1 MRSKIMKKK
10 KIIILSIVII
20 GLLLIVTGVTYSIL
34 SFRVEG
40 TEVNIVKAGILKIDI
55 DENEPITLLEAYP
68 ISTDKGMEG
77 EPYTFTVS
85 NTGDIDAI
93 YRIYLDDVQLDAG
106 IERLSD
112 SSIRYSLTKD
122 GKYLTDTVADLLS
135 DREDRI
141 IDNGAIYP
149 GETFNYELRMWI
161 DENVG
166 NEEQGK
172 AFKGKIRIEG
182 EQLVNDTCFTVNN
195 NTITGYSNTC
205 SKDVIIPSKINGIT
219 ITTIGGSAFANK
231 GLTSVVFPNT
241 LKTISNQ
248 AFHKNLLTSLDI
260 PSNVNKIAGGAFNN
274 NLLPDD
280 EAFIYARG
288 ADGSEDKTLIVSY
301 GGAKR
306 ENVVIP
312 EGVITIGSSAF
323 NVTSLVSVHFPSS
336 LKNISGQAFTGNLLT
351 SLDIPS
357 NVTNIS
363 SDAFNNNQLP
373 DDEAF
378 IYKRNSDGSEDRTT
392 LISYGGAKRENVVIP
407 EGVETIGAYA
417 FTWISNLKS
426 VIFPSTLKMIMAR
439 SFSECALT
447 SLDIPSSVTYIGP
460 GSFNRNQLPDDEA
473 FIFQRKADGSIDDT
487 ILVSYGGANR
497 NNIIIPDTVRTISGG
512 AFTYV
517 GMKEIVIPEN
527 VETIEASAFNK
538 NTWSRNLSKIINK
551 TGKAFDWGLIIN
563 NVSGYNF
570 VTGTVYSQYGNV
582 EIVSE

>member
-1 MRSKIMKKK
+1 MKKK

-219 ITTIGGSAFANK
+219 ITTIGSSAFANK

-241 LKTISNQ
+241 LTTITRE
-248 AFHKNLLTSLDI
+248 AFR
-260 PSNVNKIAGGAFNN
+260 NN
-274 NLLPDD
+274 NLTHLEIPSSVVSIGPAAFNRNQLPDE
-280 EAFIYARG
+280 EAFIYARES
-288 ADGSEDKTLIVSY
+288 DGSEDKTTIVSY

-312 EGVITIGSSAF
+312 EGVVSIGNQSF
-323 NVTSLVSVHFPSS
+323 DNTSLVSVQFPST
-336 LKNISGQAFTGNLLT
+336 LKTIRGQAFRGNVLT
-351 SLDIPS
+351 SLEIPS
-357 NVTNIS
+357 NVNNIS
-363 SDAFNNNQLP
+363 ANAFNGNKLP
-373 DDEAF
+373 DEEAF
-378 IYKRNSDGSEDRTT
+378 IYARNSDGSEDKTH

-407 EGVETIGAYA
+407 EGVEIIDNA
-417 FTWISNLKS
+417 FAWINVTS
-426 VIFPSTLKMIMAR
+426 VVMPSTLKTITNRA
-439 SFSECALT
+439 FAECALT
-447 SLDIPSSVTYIGP
+447 SLDIPSSVTYIAP
-460 GSFNRNQLPDDEA
+460 GTFNQNQLPDDEA

-527 VETIEASAFNK
+527 VETIEAGAFNK
-538 NTWSRNLSKIINK
+538 NTWFTSLSKIINQ

-563 NVSGYNF
+563 NISGYNF

>member
-10 KIIILSIVII
+10 KIIILSIAII

-40 TEVNIVKAGILKIDI
+40 NEVNIVKAGILKIDI
-55 DENEPITLLEAYP
+55 NENEPITLLETYP

-77 EPYTFTVS
+77 EPYSFTIS

-93 YRIYLDDVQLDAG
+93 YRIYLDDVELDAG

-122 GKYLTDTVADLLS
+122 GKYLTNTVADLLS
-135 DREDRI
+135 QRENRI

-149 GETFNYELRMWI
+149 GETFNYELKMWI

-182 EQLVNDTCFTVNN
+182 EQLINDTCFTINN

-219 ITTIGGSAFANK
+219 ITTIGQSAFSSK
-231 GLTSVVFPNT
+231 GITSLSMPNT
-241 LKTISNQ
+241 ITTINRQ
-248 AFHKNLLTSLDI
+248 AFDSNYLTHLDI
-260 PSNVNKIAGGAFNN
+260 PSSVTSILWGAFNN
-274 NLLPDD
+274 NQLPDD
-280 EAFIYARG
+280 EAFIYARES
-288 ADGSEDKTLIVSY
+288 DGSEDKTTIVSY

-312 EGVITIGSSAF
+312 VGVTTIENGAFEDADLISVTFPNTLTSIGSQAF
-323 NVTSLVSVHFPSS
+323 RSNNLISLEIPSSVTSLAP
-336 LKNISGQAFTGNLLT
+336 N
-351 SLDIPS
+351 
-357 NVTNIS
+357 
-363 SDAFNNNQLP
+363 AFNANQLP
-373 DDEAF
+373 SNEAF
-378 IYKRNSDGSEDRTT
+378 IYKRNSDGSEDKTT

-407 EGVETIGAYA
+407 EGVEIIDSA
-417 FTWISNLKS
+417 FTWINVTS
-426 VIFPSTLKMIMAR
+426 VVMPSTLKTITNRA
-439 SFSECALT
+439 FAECALT
-447 SLDIPSSVTYIGP
+447 SLDIPSRVTYIAP
-460 GSFNRNQLPDDEA
+460 GTFNKNQLPDDEA

>member
-1 MRSKIMKKK
+1 
-10 KIIILSIVII
+10 
-20 GLLLIVTGVTYSIL
+20 
-34 SFRVEG
+34 
-40 TEVNIVKAGILKIDI
+40 
-55 DENEPITLLEAYP
+55 
-68 ISTDKGMEG
+68 
-77 EPYTFTVS
+77 
-85 NTGDIDAI
+85 
-93 YRIYLDDVQLDAG
+93 
-106 IERLSD
+106 
-112 SSIRYSLTKD
+112 
-122 GKYLTDTVADLLS
+122 
-135 DREDRI
+135 
-141 IDNGAIYP
+141 
-149 GETFNYELRMWI
+149 MWI
-161 DENVG
+161 DEDVG

-182 EQLVNDTCFTVNN
+182 EQLVNNTCFTVNN
-195 NTITGYSNTC
+195 NIITGYSNTC

-219 ITTIGGSAFANK
+219 ITAIGQSAFSSK

-241 LKTISNQ
+241 LTTI
-248 AFHKNLLTSLDI
+248 TR
-260 PSNVNKIAGGAFNN
+260 GAFNN
-274 NLLPDD
+274 NQLTNLDIPSSVTSIAAAFNNNQLSD
-280 EAFIYARG
+280 EDAFIYGRNP
-288 ADGSEDKTLIVSY
+288 DGSENKTLIVSY

-312 EGVITIGSSAF
+312 EGVVSIGSLSF
-323 NVTSLVSVHFPSS
+323 YSTSLVSVQFPSP
-336 LKNISGQAFTGNLLT
+336 LKTIRGQAFRGNVLT
-351 SLDIPS
+351 SLEIPS
-357 NVTNIS
+357 NVNSIS
-363 SDAFNNNQLP
+363 ANAFNGNKLP

-378 IYKRNSDGSEDRTT
+378 IYARNSDGSEDKTH

-407 EGVETIGAYA
+407 EGVETIDYA
-417 FTWISNLKS
+417 FTWINVTS
-426 VIFPSTLKMIMAR
+426 VVMPSTLKTITNRA
-439 SFSECALT
+439 FAECALT
-447 SLDIPSSVTYIGP
+447 SLDIPSSVTYIAP
-460 GSFNRNQLPDDEA
+460 GTFNKNQLPDDEA

>member
-1 MRSKIMKKK
+1 MKKK
-10 KIIILSIVII
+10 KIIILSIAII

-40 TEVNIVKAGILKIDI
+40 NEVNIVKAGILKIDI
-55 DENEPITLLEAYP
+55 NENEPITLLETYP

-77 EPYTFTVS
+77 EPYSFTIS

-93 YRIYLDDVQLDAG
+93 YRIYLDDVELDAG

-122 GKYLTDTVADLLS
+122 GKYLTNTVADLLS
-135 DREDRI
+135 QRENRI

-149 GETFNYELRMWI
+149 GETFNYELKMWI
-161 DENVG
+161 DEDVG

-182 EQLVNDTCFTVNN
+182 EQLVNNTCFTVNN
-195 NTITGYSNTC
+195 NIITGYSNTC

-219 ITTIGGSAFANK
+219 ITTIGSSAFANK

-241 LKTISNQ
+241 LTTINREAFNNNQ
-248 AFHKNLLTSLDI
+248 LTNLDI
-260 PSNVNKIAGGAFNN
+260 PSSVTSIAAAFNN
-274 NLLPDD
+274 NQLSD
-280 EAFIYARG
+280 EDAFIYGRNP
-288 ADGSEDKTLIVSY
+288 DGSENKTLIVSY

-312 EGVITIGSSAF
+312 DGVVSIGTLSFYSTNLISLKLPSTLKTIGD
-323 NVTSLVSVHFPSS
+323 
-336 LKNISGQAFTGNLLT
+336 QAFRSNLLT

-363 SDAFNNNQLP
+363 SNAFNNNQLP

-407 EGVETIGAYA
+407 EGVETIDAYA

-426 VIFPSTLKMIMAR
+426 VIFPSTLRRIASSAFR
-439 SFSECALT
+439 SCGLT
-447 SLDIPSSVTYIGP
+447 SLDIPSSVTYISP
-460 GSFNRNQLPDDEA
+460 GAFNDNRLPDDEA
-473 FIFQRKADGSIDDT
+473 FIFQRKSDGSIDDT
-487 ILVSYGGANR
+487 TLVSYGGANR
-497 NNIIIPDTVRTISGG
+497 NNIIIPETVKTISSSV
-512 AFTYV
+512 FTYIGV
-517 GMKEIVIPEN
+517 KEITIPKT
-527 VETIEASAFNK
+527 VETIEPRGLEK
-538 NTWSRNLSKIINK
+538 NTWSTSLSKIINK
-551 TGKAFDWGLIIN
+551 TGRSFDWGLIIN

>member
-1 MRSKIMKKK
+1 MKKK
-10 KIIILSIVII
+10 KIIILSIAII

-40 TEVNIVKAGILKIDI
+40 NEVNIVKAGILKIDI

-68 ISTDKGMEG
+68 ISTDLGMEG
-77 EPYTFTVS
+77 TPYTFTVS

-93 YRIYLDDVQLDAG
+93 YRIYLDDVELDPD

-122 GKYLTDTVADLLS
+122 GNYLTDTVADLLS

-141 IDNGAIYP
+141 IANGAIYP
-149 GETFNYELRMWI
+149 GETFNYELKMWI

-219 ITTIGGSAFANK
+219 ITTIGSSAFANK

-241 LKTISNQ
+241 LTTINSE
-248 AFHKNLLTSLDI
+248 AFK
-260 PSNVNKIAGGAFNN
+260 NN
-274 NLLPDD
+274 NLTNL
-280 EAFIYARG
+280 EI
-288 ADGSEDKTLIVSY
+288 
-301 GGAKR
+301 
-306 ENVVIP
+306 
-312 EGVITIGSSAF
+312 
-323 NVTSLVSVHFPSS
+323 PSS
-336 LKNISGQAFTGNLLT
+336 VVSISY
-351 SLDIPS
+351 S
-357 NVTNIS
+357 
-363 SDAFNNNQLP
+363 AFNNNQLP

-378 IYKRNSDGSEDRTT
+378 IYARESDGSEDKTTIVSYGGSKRENVIIPEGVVSIGNSAFAGVNLVSIQFPSTLKTIDNQAFKTNLLISLDIPSSVNNIVANAFNNNQLPDDEAFIYARNSDGSEDKTH

-407 EGVETIGAYA
+407 EGVETIDSA
-417 FTWISNLKS
+417 FTWINVTS
-426 VIFPSTLKMIMAR
+426 VVMPSTLKTITNRA
-439 SFSECALT
+439 FSECALT
-447 SLDIPSSVTYIGP
+447 SLNIPSSVTYIER
-460 GSFNRNQLPDDEA
+460 GSFNNNQLPDKDA
-473 FIFQRKADGSIDDT
+473 FIFQRETDGSIDDT
-487 ILVSYGGANR
+487 ILISYGGANR

-512 AFTYV
+512 AFVFV
-517 GMKEIVIPEN
+517 GMKEMVIPEN
-527 VETIEASAFNK
+527 VETIEARAFNK
-538 NTWSRNLSKIINK
+538 NTWSRSLSKIINQ

-563 NVSGYNF
+563 SVSGYNF

-582 EIVSE
+582 EIVSG

>member
-1 MRSKIMKKK
+1 MGSKIMKKK
-10 KIIILSIVII
+10 KIIILSIAII

-40 TEVNIVKAGILKIDI
+40 DEVNIVKAGILKIDI
-55 DENEPITLLEAYP
+55 NENEPITLLETYP

-77 EPYTFTVS
+77 EPYSFTIS
-85 NTGDIDAI
+85 NTGDIDAL
-93 YRIYLDDVQLDAG
+93 YRIYLDDVELDAG

-122 GKYLTDTVADLLS
+122 GKYLTNTVADLLS
-135 DREDRI
+135 QRENRI

-149 GETFNYELRMWI
+149 GETFNYELKMWI
-161 DENVG
+161 DEDVG

-182 EQLVNDTCFTVNN
+182 EQLVNNTCFTVNN
-195 NTITGYSNTC
+195 NIITGYSNTC

-219 ITTIGGSAFANK
+219 ITTIGSSAFANK

-241 LKTISNQ
+241 LTTINR
-248 AFHKNLLTSLDI
+248 
-260 PSNVNKIAGGAFNN
+260 GAFNN
-274 NLLPDD
+274 NQLTNLDIPSSVTSIAAAFNNNQLSD
-280 EAFIYARG
+280 EDAFIYGRNP
-288 ADGSEDKTLIVSY
+288 DGSENKTLIVSY

-312 EGVITIGSSAF
+312 EGVVSIGSLSF
-323 NVTSLVSVHFPSS
+323 YSTSLVSVQFPST
-336 LKNISGQAFTGNLLT
+336 LKTIRGQAFRGNVLT
-351 SLDIPS
+351 SLEIPS
-357 NVTNIS
+357 NVNSIS
-363 SDAFNNNQLP
+363 ANAFNNNQLP

-378 IYKRNSDGSEDRTT
+378 IYARNSDGSEDKTH

-407 EGVETIGAYA
+407 EGVETIDYA
-417 FTWISNLKS
+417 FTWINVTS
-426 VIFPSTLKMIMAR
+426 VVMPSTLKTITNRA
-439 SFSECALT
+439 FSECALT
-447 SLDIPSSVTYIGP
+447 SLDIPSSVTYIAP
-460 GSFNRNQLPDDEA
+460 GTFNRNQLPDDEA

-487 ILVSYGGANR
+487 TLVSYGGANH
-497 NNIIIPDTVRTISGG
+497 NNIIIPETVRTISSN

-517 GMKEIVIPEN
+517 RVKEIVIPKN
-527 VETIEASAFNK
+527 VETIEAGAFNK
-538 NTWSRNLSKIINK
+538 NTWSTSLSKITNK
-551 TGKAFDWGLIIN
+551 TGRSFDWGLIIN

>member
-1 MRSKIMKKK
+1 MKKK
-10 KIIILSIVII
+10 KIIILSIAII

-40 TEVNIVKAGILKIDI
+40 NEVNIVKAGILKIDI
-55 DENEPITLLEAYP
+55 NENEPITLLETYP

-77 EPYTFTVS
+77 EPYSFTIS

-93 YRIYLDDVQLDAG
+93 YRIYLDDVELDAG

-122 GKYLTDTVADLLS
+122 GKYLTNTVADLLS

-149 GETFNYELRMWI
+149 GETFNYELKMWI
-161 DENVG
+161 DENAG

-182 EQLVNDTCFTVNN
+182 EQLVNNTCFTVNN
-195 NTITGYSNTC
+195 NIITGYSNTC

-219 ITTIGGSAFANK
+219 ITTIGSSAFANK

-241 LKTISNQ
+241 LTTINREAFNNNQ
-248 AFHKNLLTSLDI
+248 LTNLDI
-260 PSNVNKIAGGAFNN
+260 PSSVTSIAAAFNN
-274 NLLPDD
+274 NQLSD
-280 EAFIYARG
+280 EDAFIYGRNP
-288 ADGSEDKTLIVSY
+288 DGSENKTLIVSY

-312 EGVITIGSSAF
+312 EGVVSIGRLAFSS
-323 NVTSLVSVHFPSS
+323 NELVSVQFPST
-336 LKNISGQAFTGNLLT
+336 LKTIRDQAFKSNLLT

-357 NVTNIS
+357 NVTNIWPN
-363 SDAFNNNQLP
+363 AFNGNKLP

-378 IYKRNSDGSEDRTT
+378 IYARNSDGSEDKTH

-407 EGVETIGAYA
+407 EGVETIDYA
-417 FTWISNLKS
+417 FTWINVTS
-426 VIFPSTLKMIMAR
+426 VVMPSTLKTITNRA
-439 SFSECALT
+439 FAECALT
-447 SLDIPSSVTYIGP
+447 SLNIPSSVTYIEP

-487 ILVSYGGANR
+487 ILVSYGEANR

-517 GMKEIVIPEN
+517 GMKEIVIPKN
-527 VETIEASAFNK
+527 VETIEAGAFNK
-538 NTWSRNLSKIINK
+538 NTWSTSLSKIINK
-551 TGKAFDWGLIIN
+551 TGRSFDWGLIIN

>member
-1 MRSKIMKKK
+1 MKKK

-20 GLLLIVTGVTYSIL
+20 GLLLIVTEVTYSIL

-40 TEVNIVKAGILKIDI
+40 NEVNIVKAGILRIDI

-93 YRIYLDDVQLDAG
+93 YRIYLDDAQLDAG

-161 DENVG
+161 DEDVG

-182 EQLVNDTCFTVNN
+182 EQLVNNTCFTVNN

-241 LKTISNQ
+241 LTTI
-248 AFHKNLLTSLDI
+248 TR
-260 PSNVNKIAGGAFNN
+260 GAFNN
-274 NLLPDD
+274 NQLTNLDIPSSVTSIAAAFNNNQLFD
-280 EAFIYARG
+280 EDAFIYGRNP
-288 ADGSEDKTLIVSY
+288 DGSENKTLIVSY

-312 EGVITIGSSAF
+312 EGVVSIGSLAF
-323 NVTSLVSVHFPSS
+323 SSNELVSVHFPSS

-363 SDAFNNNQLP
+363 SNAFNNNQLP

-447 SLDIPSSVTYIGP
+447 SLDIPSSVTYIEP
-460 GSFNRNQLPDDEA
+460 GSFNKNQLPDDEA

-487 ILVSYGGANR
+487 TLVSYGGANR

>member
-1 MRSKIMKKK
+1 MKKK
-10 KIIILSIVII
+10 KIIILSIAII

-34 SFRVEG
+34 SFRVKG
-40 TEVNIVKAGILKIDI
+40 NEVNIVKAGILKIDI
-55 DENEPITLLEAYP
+55 NENEPITLLEAYP

-77 EPYTFTVS
+77 KPYTFTVS

-93 YRIYLDDVQLDAG
+93 YRIYLDDVELDVG
-106 IERLSD
+106 IERLND

-135 DREDRI
+135 QRENRI

-161 DENVG
+161 DEDVG

-195 NTITGYSNTC
+195 NTITGYSDTC
-205 SKDVIIPSKINGIT
+205 SKDVVIPSKINGVT
-219 ITTIGGSAFANK
+219 ITAIGSNAFANK

-241 LKTISNQ
+241 LKTISDV

-260 PSNVNKIAGGAFNN
+260 PSNVNNISFAAFNGN
-274 NLLPDD
+274 KLPDE
-280 EAFIYARG
+280 EAFIYARNS
-288 ADGSEDKTLIVSY
+288 DGSEDKTHLISY

-312 EGVITIGSSAF
+312 EGVVSIGILAF
-323 NVTSLVSVHFPSS
+323 GGNELVSVQFPST
-336 LKNISGQAFTGNLLT
+336 LKTIGNQAFKSNLLS

-357 NVTNIS
+357 NVNNIS
-363 SDAFNNNQLP
+363 FAAFNGNKLP
-373 DDEAF
+373 DEEAF
-378 IYKRNSDGSEDRTT
+378 IYARNSDGSEDKTH

-407 EGVETIGAYA
+407 EGVETIDYA
-417 FTWISNLKS
+417 FTWINVTS
-426 VIFPSTLKMIMAR
+426 VVMPSTLKTITNRA
-439 SFSECALT
+439 FSECALT
-447 SLDIPSSVTYIGP
+447 SLDIPSSVTYIAP
-460 GSFNRNQLPDDEA
+460 GTFNRNQLPDDEA

-487 ILVSYGGANR
+487 TLVSYGGANH
-497 NNIIIPDTVRTISGG
+497 NNIIIPETVRTISSN

-517 GMKEIVIPEN
+517 RVKEIVIPKN
-527 VETIEASAFNK
+527 VETIEAGAFNK
-538 NTWSRNLSKIINK
+538 NTWSTSLSKITNK
-551 TGKAFDWGLIIN
+551 TGRSFDWGLIIN

>member
-1 MRSKIMKKK
+1 MKKK

-149 GETFNYELRMWI
+149 GETFNYELKMWI

-182 EQLVNDTCFTVNN
+182 EQLINDTCFTVSNG
-195 NTITGYSNTC
+195 TITGYSNTC

-241 LKTISNQ
+241 LTTI
-248 AFHKNLLTSLDI
+248 TR
-260 PSNVNKIAGGAFNN
+260 GAFNN
-274 NLLPDD
+274 NQLTNLDIPSSVTSIAAAFNNNQLSD
-280 EAFIYARG
+280 EDAFIYGRNP
-288 ADGSEDKTLIVSY
+288 DGSENKTLIVSY

-312 EGVITIGSSAF
+312 EGVVSIGSLAF
-323 NVTSLVSVHFPSS
+323 SSNELVSVQFPST
-336 LKNISGQAFTGNLLT
+336 LKTIRDQAFKGNLLT

-357 NVTNIS
+357 NVNNIS
-363 SDAFNNNQLP
+363 VAAFNGNKLP

-378 IYKRNSDGSEDRTT
+378 IYARNSDGSEDKTH

-407 EGVETIGAYA
+407 EGVEIIDFA
-417 FTWISNLKS
+417 FTWINVTS
-426 VIFPSTLKMIMAR
+426 VVMPSTLKTITNRA
-439 SFSECALT
+439 FAECALT
-447 SLDIPSSVTYIGP
+447 SLDIPSSVTYIAP
-460 GSFNRNQLPDDEA
+460 GTFNKNQLPDDEA